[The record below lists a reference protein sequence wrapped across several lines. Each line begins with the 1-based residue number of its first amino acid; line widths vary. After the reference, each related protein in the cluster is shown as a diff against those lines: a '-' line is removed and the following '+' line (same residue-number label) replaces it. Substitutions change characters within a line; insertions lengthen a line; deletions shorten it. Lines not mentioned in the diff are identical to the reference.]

1 MYTKNN
7 NAEYKK
13 IDFSYLMLKF
23 KYEMKYLEGY
33 LSFTKDLVNDK
44 GTRLSE
50 EMYND
55 TKLAPENES
64 LILDIFENEGKSLLC
79 YYHHS
84 AVVLIYSVLETVL
97 SEICYEIFTNTSAKF
112 SHDDLS
118 SGSLIGKAKDYL
130 VITSGLDFSLIS
142 GEWAEIGK
150 YQNLRNIIVHQNS
163 FFTKGRKGLKQKT
176 SIKNNFPDIE
186 ISNLGDKFYI
196 VKSSTLLKFIRT
208 IEIFIYKILSYV
220 EQVDFLT
227 KYNDYPINLS
237 NEDMPF

>member
-1 MYTKNN
+1 
-7 NAEYKK
+7 
-13 IDFSYLMLKF
+13 
-23 KYEMKYLEGY
+23 MKYLEGY

-176 SIKNNFPDIE
+176 SIKNNFP
-186 ISNLGDKFYI
+186 
-196 VKSSTLLKFIRT
+196 
-208 IEIFIYKILSYV
+208 
-220 EQVDFLT
+220 
-227 KYNDYPINLS
+227 
-237 NEDMPF
+237 

>member
-1 MYTKNN
+1 MYIKNN
-7 NAEYKK
+7 KAEYKK

-23 KYEMKYLEGY
+23 KYEIKYLEGY

-44 GTRLSE
+44 GTQLSE

-55 TKLAPENES
+55 TKLVPENES

-176 SIKNNFPDIE
+176 SIKNNFPEIE

-227 KYNDYPINLS
+227 KYNDHPINLL

>member
-1 MYTKNN
+1 
-7 NAEYKK
+7 
-13 IDFSYLMLKF
+13 
-23 KYEMKYLEGY
+23 
-33 LSFTKDLVNDK
+33 
-44 GTRLSE
+44 
-50 EMYND
+50 
-55 TKLAPENES
+55 LAPENES

-227 KYNDYPINLS
+227 KYNDHPINLS